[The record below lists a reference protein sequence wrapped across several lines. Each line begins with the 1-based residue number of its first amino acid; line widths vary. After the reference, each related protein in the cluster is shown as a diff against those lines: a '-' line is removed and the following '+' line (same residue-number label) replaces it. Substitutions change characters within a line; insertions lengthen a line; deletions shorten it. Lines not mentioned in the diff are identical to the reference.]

1 MPKPRTWL
9 FIALGVLALL
19 VGGAM
24 LVIGAG
30 AWFFASHVKVEDTT
44 PAAARDRFEHVRVR
58 FKDQSPLIE
67 VGDHN
72 AVSAAELLRR
82 RASYTG
88 PLPERLTLMVWDEG
102 EDKVVNLT
110 FPFWMLRLHNDK
122 TMKIDVDGFRLD
134 QLGVSNEDIQMAGP
148 ALVLD
153 LHKDDVHVLIWTE

>member
-9 FIALGVLALL
+9 FIVLGVLALL

-44 PAAARDRFEHVRVR
+44 PAAARDRFEHVRAR
-58 FKDQSPLIE
+58 FQGQTPLIE
-67 VGDHN
+67 VGEHN
-72 AVSAAELLRR
+72 AVSAAELHRR

-110 FPFWMLRLHNDK
+110 FPFWMLRFQSDK
-122 TMKIDVDGFRLD
+122 AMKIDIDGFKLE

-153 LHKDDVHVLIWTE
+153 LHKDTAHVLIWTE